1 MTNHPNRS
9 RTPFTVR
16 YGNQVA
22 KFSSNRDAMYFAE
35 SVSER
40 VAYRKQ
46 LVEVLHKTG
55 IVGQYQGGLTTRE
68 FELHHSLRDNG

>member
-9 RTPFTVR
+9 KTFFSVR
-16 YGNQVA
+16 YQGHIA

-35 SVSER
+35 AKSVSTGD
-40 VAYRKQ
+40 
-46 LVEVLHKTG
+46 LIEVRHKSG
-55 IVGQYQGGLTTRE
+55 IVGQYSGGKTLPE